1 MNQLDGIENYLM
13 LSFGQTN
20 SISLQDMHYINFDDV
35 SKMYRQY
42 TNQGSCRRTLL

>member
-20 SISLQDMHYINFDDV
+20 NIIITRYALY
-35 SKMYRQY
+35 
-42 TNQGSCRRTLL
+42 